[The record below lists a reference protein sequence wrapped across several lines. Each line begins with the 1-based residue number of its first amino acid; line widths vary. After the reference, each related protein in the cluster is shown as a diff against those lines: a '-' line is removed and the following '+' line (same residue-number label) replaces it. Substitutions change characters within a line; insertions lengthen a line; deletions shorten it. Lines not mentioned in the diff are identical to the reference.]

1 MRSMLWVCTA
11 AWRPA
16 AAHLAKRSRSSSNC
30 PIASAKAAALRREGV
45 DVIPLSAGE
54 PDFDTPRNIK
64 DAGIR
69 AIEEGFTKYTS
80 PPSGIPELKEAVI
93 ERFRLDHRLDYG
105 MDEVVVNNGAK
116 HCLALASAAVLNPGD
131 ELIIPTPYWVTF
143 TEQPKLVDVELE
155 DTIKSFDA
163 LVKGEYDHMPEA
175 AFYMVGGIEE
185 AIEKAKK
192 LEAEVA

>member
-1 MRSMLWVCTA
+1 MAIT
-11 AWRPA
+11 
-16 AAHLAKRSRSSSNC
+16 
-30 PIASAKAAALRREGV
+30 AKAAALRREGV

-54 PDFDTPRNIK
+54 PDFDTPQNIK

-116 HCLALASAAVLNPGD
+116 HCLALA
-131 ELIIPTPYWVTF
+131 
-143 TEQPKLVDVELE
+143 
-155 DTIKSFDA
+155 
-163 LVKGEYDHMPEA
+163 
-175 AFYMVGGIEE
+175 
-185 AIEKAKK
+185 
-192 LEAEVA
+192 